1 MTTYQYTNP
10 FAELQT
16 LPDEE
21 RVYEETLFRLRL
33 GETIHRERVA
43 QALTMKKLAEKA
55 HTTPAA
61 ISRIE
66 KAQVSAHL
74 DVIFRIFKALGKTQ
88 IELFG

>member
-1 MTTYQYTNP
+1 MMTTHQYTNP

-33 GETIHRERVA
+33 GELIHRERV
-43 QALTMKKLAEKA
+43 
-55 HTTPAA
+55 
-61 ISRIE
+61 
-66 KAQVSAHL
+66 AQVSAHL